1 MGIGRAKWA
10 SWEEYLVFWCVVPVY
25 FACQSEHPLWILL
38 NGNKCTEPWFSSV
51 NLARS
56 KFRLF
61 HLGMT
66 HFIYYSLTAFY
77 SCFFHILISVHL
89 LLRKKNLQC
98 FTRYGFFCN
107 FPIAEMDVQCTQ
119 ENPLERDTN
128 YYSSNVIAPE
138 KWKIEMETN
147 CVSDHLRM

>member
-1 MGIGRAKWA
+1 MVIGRAKWA

-89 LLRKKNLQC
+89 LLRNKKPSMFHKIWVFLQFSYRWNGC
-98 FTRYGFFCN
+98 TVYTRESLRKRHQLLLFKCN
-107 FPIAEMDVQCTQ
+107 CSWEMKNRNGD
-119 ENPLERDTN
+119 
-128 YYSSNVIAPE
+128 
-138 KWKIEMETN
+138 
-147 CVSDHLRM
+147 